1 MKKKYFIAMLMMIVL
16 FCSSCAT
23 LQKDIVQLQN
33 PDVQPQKSYPEKL
46 RRAVVP
52 ASVIY
57 ID

>member
-1 MKKKYFIAMLMMIVL
+1 MKKICLAMLVIVL

-23 LQKDIVQLQN
+23 LQKEVVQLQN

>member
-1 MKKKYFIAMLMMIVL
+1 MKKKIFLSMLVIVL

-23 LQKDIVQLQN
+23 LQKEVVQLQN